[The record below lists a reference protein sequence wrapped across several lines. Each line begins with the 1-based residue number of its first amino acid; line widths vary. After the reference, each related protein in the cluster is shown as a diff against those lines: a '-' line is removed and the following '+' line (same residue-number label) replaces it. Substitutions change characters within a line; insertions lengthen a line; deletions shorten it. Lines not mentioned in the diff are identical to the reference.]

1 MLVLSRKNGEQI
13 QIGQDIVIRVCR
25 VQGGRVQL
33 GIVAP
38 KNVRVRRSEL
48 PVHIEDESGQ
58 VTFSYLTHDA

>member
-1 MLVLSRKNGEQI
+1 
-13 QIGQDIVIRVCR
+13 